1 MEVLFYVLLSI
12 AILMAVVFVVFS
24 NGQKG
29 FLSLSLKS
37 IASFCFIILAMY
49 IMFTKGAS
57 VAACLFVAG
66 FVASGFGDIILA
78 LPDMPELN
86 KKAQLITL
94 IGGLCFAVA
103 HIFYISAMIVL
114 FGFKWWIILCAIA
127 LGAIFCWGNK
137 AVGKL
142 NYGKLNAGMPVYSV
156 FVSMVVGVSI
166 FVLTTGA
173 NLTGSILLLLGFILF
188 WLSDIVLM
196 HIYFGNKPDK
206 NKFLYYFNLSFYYA
220 AQILIAY
227 SLVFLL

>member
-1 MEVLFYVLLSI
+1 MDVMFWCLLVL
-12 AILMAVVFVVFS
+12 AVVTAVLFVVFS
-24 NGQKG
+24 NGQKS
-29 FLSLSLKS
+29 FLSLSLKTL
-37 IASFCFIILAMY
+37 ASFCFTVLAFSAILV
-49 IMFTKGAS
+49 KGVS
-57 VAACLFVAG
+57 VPTWLFCLG
-66 FVASGFGDIILA
+66 FVVSCFGDIILA
-78 LPDMPELN
+78 LPDMQELR
-86 KKAQLITL
+86 ARSIMITL

-103 HIFYISAMIVL
+103 HVFYLSAMFVA
-114 FGFKWWIILCAIA
+114 FGFKWWIILCAVA

-220 AQILIAY
+220 AQILIAC

>member
-12 AILMAVVFVVFS
+12 TILAALMFVIFS

-29 FLSLSLKS
+29 FFFLFLKS
-37 IASFCFIILAMY
+37 VASFCFTILALY
-49 IMFTKGAS
+49 ILFTKGAS
-57 VAACLFVAG
+57 VAGCLFVAG
-66 FVASGFGDIILA
+66 FIASCFGDVILA

-94 IGGLCFAVA
+94 IGGLCFAIA
-103 HIFYISAMIVL
+103 HVFYISAMIIL
-114 FGFKWWIILCAIA
+114 FGFEWWVILCAIA
-127 LGAIFCWGNK
+127 LGVLFCWGNK
-137 AVGKL
+137 AIGKL

-196 HIYFGNKPDK
+196 HIYFGNKPEK

-220 AQILIAY
+220 AQILIAT
-227 SLVFLL
+227 SLCFLL

>member
-1 MEVLFYVLLSI
+1 MFWCLLVL
-12 AILMAVVFVVFS
+12 AVVTAVLFVVFS
-24 NGQKG
+24 NGQKS
-29 FLSLSLKS
+29 FLSLSLKTL
-37 IASFCFIILAMY
+37 ASFCFTVLAFSAILV
-49 IMFTKGAS
+49 KGVS
-57 VAACLFVAG
+57 VPTWLFCLG
-66 FVASGFGDIILA
+66 FVVSCFGDIILA
-78 LPDMPELN
+78 LPDMQELR
-86 KKAQLITL
+86 ARSIMITL

-103 HIFYISAMIVL
+103 HVFYLSAMFVA
-114 FGFKWWIILCAIA
+114 FGFEWWTLLVAVA
-127 LGAIFCWGNK
+127 LGAVFYWGNK

-220 AQILIAY
+220 AQILIAC

>member
-12 AILMAVVFVVFS
+12 AILMAVVFVIFS

-29 FLSLSLKS
+29 FLALSLKA
-37 IASFCFIILAMY
+37 IASFCFIILAVY
-49 IMFTKGAS
+49 IIFIKGAS
-57 VAACLFVAG
+57 VAACLFVVG

-86 KKAQLITL
+86 KKAQIITL
-94 IGGLCFAVA
+94 IGGLCFAIA

-114 FGFKWWIILCAIA
+114 FGFEWWVILCAIA
-127 LGAIFCWGNK
+127 LGVVFCWGNK
-137 AVGKL
+137 AIGKL

-156 FVSMVVGVSI
+156 FVSFVVGVSI
-166 FVLTTGA
+166 LGFISGA
-173 NLTGSILLLLGFILF
+173 NLTGAIMLFAGFVLF

-196 HIYFGNKPDK
+196 HIYFGNKPEK

-220 AQILIAY
+220 AQILIAT

>member
-1 MEVLFYVLLSI
+1 MDVMFWCLLVL
-12 AILMAVVFVVFS
+12 AVVTAVLFVVFS
-24 NGQKG
+24 NGQKS
-29 FLSLSLKS
+29 FLSLSLKTL
-37 IASFCFIILAMY
+37 ASFCFTVLAFSAILV
-49 IMFTKGAS
+49 KGVS
-57 VAACLFVAG
+57 VPTWLFCLG
-66 FVASGFGDIILA
+66 FVVSCFGDIILA
-78 LPDMPELN
+78 LPDMQELR
-86 KKAQLITL
+86 ARSIMITL

-103 HIFYISAMIVL
+103 HVFYLSAMFVA
-114 FGFKWWIILCAIA
+114 FGFEWWTLLVAVA
-127 LGAIFCWGNK
+127 LGAVFYWGNK
-137 AVGKL
+137 AAGKL

-220 AQILIAY
+220 AQILIAC

>member
-1 MEVLFYVLLSI
+1 MDVMFWCLLVL
-12 AILMAVVFVVFS
+12 AVVTAVLFVVFS
-24 NGQKG
+24 NGQKS
-29 FLSLSLKS
+29 FLSLSLKTL
-37 IASFCFIILAMY
+37 ASFCFTVLAFSAILV
-49 IMFTKGAS
+49 KGVS
-57 VAACLFVAG
+57 VPTWLFCLG
-66 FVASGFGDIILA
+66 FVVSCFGDIILA
-78 LPDMPELN
+78 LPDMQELR
-86 KKAQLITL
+86 ARSIMITL

-103 HIFYISAMIVL
+103 HVFYLSAMFVA
-114 FGFKWWIILCAIA
+114 FGFEWWTLLVAVA
-127 LGAIFCWGNK
+127 LGAVFYWGNK

-220 AQILIAY
+220 AQILIAC